1 MMLAFAWILLKASLD
16 NMREVST
23 IVYISSA
30 LGKVRVKIRR
40 SIMQQ
45 RRKVGENVFHHY
57 SPKDYISF
65 FTFVCSVKILVK
77 KKKGRSSLI
86 QIKYVSVCSD
96 SAACTQQTKTK
107 SGKNKRNS
115 CFLTHAP
122 QIHLEPVDEQYAR
135 TGSLLFNRLR
145 DWNVA
150 LHLKCLRHVCKYL
163 SATTNSEPKMQ
174 LFK

>member
-1 MMLAFAWILLKASLD
+1 MLAFAWILLKASLD

-45 RRKVGENVFHHY
+45 RRKIGENVFHYY

-77 KKKGRSSLI
+77 KRK
-86 QIKYVSVCSD
+86 V
-96 SAACTQQTKTK
+96 
-107 SGKNKRNS
+107 
-115 CFLTHAP
+115 F
-122 QIHLEPVDEQYAR
+122 HL
-135 TGSLLFNRLR
+135 
-145 DWNVA
+145 
-150 LHLKCLRHVCKYL
+150 
-163 SATTNSEPKMQ
+163 
-174 LFK
+174 

>member
-23 IVYISSA
+23 IDYISSA

-57 SPKDYISF
+57 FTKDYISF

-77 KKKGRSSLI
+77 KRK
-86 QIKYVSVCSD
+86 V
-96 SAACTQQTKTK
+96 
-107 SGKNKRNS
+107 
-115 CFLTHAP
+115 F
-122 QIHLEPVDEQYAR
+122 HL
-135 TGSLLFNRLR
+135 
-145 DWNVA
+145 
-150 LHLKCLRHVCKYL
+150 
-163 SATTNSEPKMQ
+163 
-174 LFK
+174 